1 VALVEAALLVQPE
14 PLVAILA
21 FFTVS
26 VFLLL
31 YLPFTPIAPFGAAV
45 IVQPDSTL
53 DVKVAPA
60 FGMLS
65 VIFLPLAESDQF
77 PLVALVLMVS
87 VPPSESVQ
95 PLMVGGA
102 DKGTVVDGELP
113 VLPLA
118 EKLVHDTVMGI
129 ESMSPLNVILVPLFS
144 VPVTVTFGPSEAK
157 AAVAVA
163 RTATAVTASV
173 ATSIL
178 RGLGIVT
185 CTSYWLLVWS
195 LLFSGSGLASVAQ

>member
-1 VALVEAALLVQPE
+1 VALVEAEVLVQPD
-14 PLVAILA
+14 PLVAIFA
-21 FFTVS
+21 FLTVS
-26 VFLLL
+26 VLFSL
-31 YLPFTPIAPFGAAV
+31 YLPFTAAAFVGAAV

-60 FGMLS
+60 FGMVS
-65 VIFLPLAESDQF
+65 VIFLPLAESDHF
-77 PLVALVLMVS
+77 PLVWLVLMVS

-102 DKGTVVDGELP
+102 FKGTDDDGELP
-113 VLPLA
+113 VVPLA
-118 EKLVHDTVMGI
+118 EKLVQETVIGI
-129 ESMSPLNVILVPLFS
+129 ESISPLKVMSVPDLRL
-144 VPVTVTFGPSEAK
+144 PVTVTFGPSVAK

-185 CTSYWLLVWS
+185 CTSYWLLVLVPLVLWI
-195 LLFSGSGLASVAQ
+195 GSCFLAR